1 MGFIIDTKIKG
12 LGLERRKD
20 SFYIYELG
28 DKKENIFVYD
38 EDGLVE
44 ISKDFLKK
52 LLKYFNENPE
62 LLEDKKFESKND

>member
-12 LGLERRKD
+12 LGLEKRKD
-20 SFYIYELG
+20 SFYIYEL
-28 DKKENIFVYD
+28 ENKREHIFVYK
-38 EDGLVE
+38 ENGLVE

-62 LLEDKKFESKND
+62 LLK